1 MTFAPIK
8 GQCPVCR
15 QDAGL
20 NLDPIVSFSESKQ
33 LAELRAENASLKE
46 VISLSEDSRLMDEY
60 LKLERANARQAERIK
75 ELDAETGV
83 LRTKYEAFSDQQHT
97 IAAQAAEIERE
108 RAARKTAQE
117 SLERYKGECTRLQH
131 EVDRNARQTSSK

>member
-1 MTFAPIK
+1 MTLAPIK

-46 VISLSEDSRLMDEY
+46 VISLAEDSRLMDEY
-60 LKLERANARQAERIK
+60 LKLERANAR
-75 ELDAETGV
+75 L
-83 LRTKYEAFSDQQHT
+83 
-97 IAAQAAEIERE
+97 AAEIERE
-108 RAARKTAQE
+108 RTARKTAQE
-117 SLERYKGECTRLQH
+117 SLENYKGECTRLQH
-131 EVDRNARQTSSK
+131 EVDRLKGEGAVDRSERV

>member
-33 LAELRAENASLKE
+33 LAELRA
-46 VISLSEDSRLMDEY
+46 R
-60 LKLERANARQAERIK
+60 LERAEPIVA
-75 ELDAETGV
+75 
-83 LRTKYEAFSDQQHT
+83 
-97 IAAQAAEIERE
+97 
-108 RAARKTAQE
+108 AARNLIEQKGRHNTEIAYKR
-117 SLERYKGECTRLQH
+117 LADAIAKERT
-131 EVDRNARQTSSK
+131 

>member
-46 VISLSEDSRLMDEY
+46 VISLAEDSRLMDEY
-60 LKLERANARQAERIK
+60 LKLERANARQAERIA
-75 ELDAETGV
+75 ELEQGV
-83 LRTKYEAFSDQQHT
+83 
-97 IAAQAAEIERE
+97 
-108 RAARKTAQE
+108 
-117 SLERYKGECTRLQH
+117 
-131 EVDRNARQTSSK
+131 V

>member
-75 ELDAETGV
+75 E
-83 LRTKYEAFSDQQHT
+83 
-97 IAAQAAEIERE
+97 QAAEIERLKKSCDSVGDANE
-108 RAARKTAQE
+108 RLGSRVIAAERTATQQAISDYLDAAITKE
-117 SLERYKGECTRLQH
+117 HTC
-131 EVDRNARQTSSK
+131 